1 MHLLQ
6 SAVVSTL
13 LASLMATRTSDFYQ
27 DTRARPILLYECYR
41 TGVTAEP
48 EDAVNFT
55 VLFDCTLES
64 GDQKCEAVTWTAKT
78 GSPESYQKSILQY
91 YYDEASDS
99 LLASTNDFTESLNMP
114 IKPLNGMAYY
124 FKLTLT
130 SEEDREVYKL
140 YDVESTCG
148 NAAQLLSQLD
158 IEGHGNFV
166 FSRAVVEPT
175 HRCKRSLKCA

>member
-99 LLASTNDFTESLNMP
+99 LLASSN
-114 IKPLNGMAYY
+114 
-124 FKLTLT
+124 
-130 SEEDREVYKL
+130 
-140 YDVESTCG
+140 
-148 NAAQLLSQLD
+148 
-158 IEGHGNFV
+158 
-166 FSRAVVEPT
+166 
-175 HRCKRSLKCA
+175 